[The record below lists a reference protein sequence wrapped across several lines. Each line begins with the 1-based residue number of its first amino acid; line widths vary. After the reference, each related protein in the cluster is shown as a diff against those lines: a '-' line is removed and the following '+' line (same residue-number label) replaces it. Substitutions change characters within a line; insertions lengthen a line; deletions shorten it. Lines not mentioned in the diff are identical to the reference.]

1 MNYYHYSGQ
10 NKPTAGGQVKII
22 SSSTKS
28 SSSNKK
34 KKSSGCGCGKKAKV
48 IQED

>member
-10 NKPTAGGQVKII
+10 NKPTAGQVKVI
-22 SSSTKS
+22 SSSKKS
-28 SSSNKK
+28 SSSTKK

>member
-10 NKPTAGGQVKII
+10 PKPTVGQVKVI
-22 SSSTKS
+22 

-34 KKSSGCGCGKKAKV
+34 KKSSGCGCGKKAKL
-48 IQED
+48 IRED

>member
-1 MNYYHYSGQ
+1 MNYYHYSDH
-10 NKPTAGGQVKII
+10 NKPTAGQVKVI
-22 SSSTKS
+22 SSSNKS

>member
-10 NKPTAGGQVKII
+10 PKPTAGQVKVI
-22 SSSTKS
+22 SSSNKS